1 MSLVRFFTTIFGK
14 IGVARLLTVMLLFV
28 LLFIRVV
35 DPVFVQNIRNQS
47 FDLYQRLKPR
57 QFAQQPV
64 VIVDI
69 DEESLAS
76 QGQWPW
82 PRTRLGEL
90 VTKITQQGAI
100 VIGFDIVF
108 AELDRLSPPLIAADN
123 ADLPENVREALMQMP
138 NNEEKFAQAM
148 KSSRVVVG
156 ETGTGFSASEEQ
168 KREIP
173 DVPHAFRGVDPER
186 FISKYPGLV
195 QNLEEISNAAAGRG
209 VFTVDPDPDGIIRKV
224 PLVLIADGKVRLALS
239 TEVLR
244 IATGGQAF
252 LVRSDDAGISA
263 IVVGG
268 VSVPTDSN
276 GRIWPWF
283 TRSDP
288 RRFISAGDVMDGTVP
303 QGALAGK
310 MVLVGTSAEGLK
322 DIRPTPVDTAVP
334 GVEIHVQILENIL
347 TSQFLKRPNFALG
360 MELAISAFTGLLII
374 AIVPWIGALWA
385 AAAALLV
392 IGIFGAGSWFAFA
405 QERMLIDATF
415 PIAASLVTFIA
426 ITTGNYIR
434 EEAQKRQIRSAFGQY
449 LSPALVDQLSDDPD
463 MLVLGGET
471 RELSVLFTDVRGFT
485 AISESFKDNPQGLT
499 KLMNNFLTEMSNA
512 ILDEEGTIDKY
523 MGDAIM
529 AFWNAPVEAPDHA
542 MKSCRAAISMLQA
555 VADLNK
561 TYIVEA
567 AANSEGGE
575 AQTPHKINIGIGIN
589 TGQCVV
595 GNMGSEMRFDYT
607 ALGDTVNLA
616 SRLEGQS
623 KPFGISIVLG
633 DATAEIVRSE
643 LAVIEI
649 DLIRVKGK
657 TEPERIHAL
666 LGGPE
671 MRESDDF
678 IALKALNATMI
689 SGYRRQDWDSAYLA
703 LEELAT
709 LTDKMGIEFSEY
721 LFVYETRI
729 TEYRINPPGKNWD
742 AVFTATDK

>member
-1 MSLVRFFTTIFGK
+1 MILVRFFSK
-14 IGVARLLTVMLLFV
+14 IGIARLLTFALLFV
-28 LLFIRVV
+28 LLFIRVL

-57 QFAQQPV
+57 EFAQQPV
-64 VIVDI
+64 IIVDI
-69 DEESLAS
+69 DEESLQS

-82 PRTRLGEL
+82 PRTRLAEM
-90 VTKITQQGAI
+90 VTNITRQGGI

-108 AELDRLSPPLIAADN
+108 SELDRLSPALIAADN
-123 ADLPENVREALMQMP
+123 TNLPEDVREALMQMP
-138 NNEEKFAQAM
+138 DNEQTFAQAM
-148 KSSRVVVG
+148 KASRVVVG
-156 ETGTGFSASEEQ
+156 ETGTGFSASNDQ
-168 KREIP
+168 KQEIP
-173 DVPHAFRGVDPER
+173 EVPYAFRGPDPTR
-186 FISKYPGLV
+186 FIAKFPGLV
-195 QNLEEISNAAAGRG
+195 QNTEEISKAAAGRG

-224 PLVLIADGKVRLALS
+224 PLVLIADDKVRLALS

-263 IVVGG
+263 VVVGG
-268 VSVPTDSN
+268 VSVPTDTN

-283 TRSDP
+283 THSDP
-288 RRFISAGDVMDGTVP
+288 RRFISAGQVMDGTVP

-322 DIRPTPVDTAVP
+322 DIRPTPVDAAVP
-334 GVEIHVQILENIL
+334 GVEIHAQILENIL
-347 TSQFLKRPNFALG
+347 TSQFLKRPNYALG
-360 MELAISAFTGLLII
+360 MELAITALTGILII
-374 AIVPWIGALWA
+374 SIVPWIGALWA
-385 AAAALLV
+385 AAAAMLV
-392 IGIFGAGSWFAFA
+392 IGVFAAGSWFAFA
-405 QERMLIDATF
+405 QERLLIDPTF

-449 LSPALVDQLSDDPD
+449 LSPALVDQLSDEPD

-471 RELSVLFTDVRGFT
+471 RELSILFTDVRGFT
-485 AISESFKDNPQGLT
+485 TISESFKDNPQGLT
-499 KLMNNFLTEMSNA
+499 KLMNHFLTEMSNA
-512 ILDEEGTIDKY
+512 ILVEEGTIDKY

-542 MKSCRAAISMLQA
+542 MKACRAAISMLEA
-555 VADLNK
+555 VANLNE
-561 TYIVEA
+561 TYKAEAEEKSKDGAAVE
-567 AANSEGGE
+567 
-575 AQTPHKINIGIGIN
+575 PHKINIGIGIN
-589 TGQCVV
+589 TGDCVV

-607 ALGDTVNLA
+607 ALGDAVNLA

-623 KPFGISIVLG
+623 KPFGISVVLG
-633 DATAEIVRSE
+633 DTTAEIVRDE

-657 TEPERIHAL
+657 MEPERIHAL

-671 MRESDDF
+671 MKESDEF
-678 IALKALNATMI
+678 VALKALNATMI
-689 SGYRRQDWDSAYLA
+689 SAYRRQDWDSAYHA
-703 LEELAT
+703 LEELAI
-709 LTDKMGIEFSEY
+709 LADKMGLEFSEY

-729 TEYRINPPGKNWD
+729 TEYRVNPPGKNWD

>member
-1 MSLVRFFTTIFGK
+1 MILVRFFSK
-14 IGVARLLTVMLLFV
+14 IGIARLLTFALLFV
-28 LLFIRVV
+28 LLFIRVL

-57 QFAQQPV
+57 EFAQQPV
-64 VIVDI
+64 IIVDI
-69 DEESLAS
+69 DEESLQS

-82 PRTRLGEL
+82 PRTRLAEM
-90 VTKITQQGAI
+90 VTNITRQGGI

-108 AELDRLSPPLIAADN
+108 SELDRLSPALIAADN
-123 ADLPENVREALMQMP
+123 SNLPEDVREALMQMP
-138 NNEEKFAQAM
+138 DNEQTFAQAM
-148 KSSRVVVG
+148 KASRVVVG
-156 ETGTGFSASEEQ
+156 ETGTGFSASEDQ
-168 KREIP
+168 KQEIP
-173 DVPHAFRGVDPER
+173 EVPYAFRGPDPTR
-186 FISKYPGLV
+186 FIAKFPGLV
-195 QNLEEISNAAAGRG
+195 QNTEEISNAAAGRG

-224 PLVLIADGKVRLALS
+224 PLVLIADDKVRLALS

-268 VSVPTDSN
+268 VSVPTDTN

-283 TRSDP
+283 THSDP
-288 RRFISAGDVMDGTVP
+288 RRFISASQVMDGTVP

-322 DIRPTPVDTAVP
+322 DIRPTPVDAAVP
-334 GVEIHVQILENIL
+334 GVEIHAQILENIL
-347 TSQFLKRPNFALG
+347 TSQFLKRPNYALG
-360 MELAISAFTGLLII
+360 MELAITALTGILII

-385 AAAALLV
+385 AAAAMLV
-392 IGIFGAGSWFAFA
+392 FGVFAAGSWFAFA
-405 QERMLIDATF
+405 QERLLIDPTF

-434 EEAQKRQIRSAFGQY
+434 EEAQRRQIRSAFGQY
-449 LSPALVDQLSDDPD
+449 LSPALVDQLSDEPD

-471 RELSVLFTDVRGFT
+471 RELSILFTDVRGFT
-485 AISESFKDNPQGLT
+485 TISESFKDNPQGLT
-499 KLMNNFLTEMSNA
+499 KLMNHFLTEMSNA
-512 ILDEEGTIDKY
+512 ILVEEGTIDKY

-542 MKSCRAAISMLQA
+542 MKACRAAITMLEA
-555 VADLNK
+555 VANLNETYK
-561 TYIVEA
+561 TEAEERSKDGEPVE
-567 AANSEGGE
+567 
-575 AQTPHKINIGIGIN
+575 PHKINIGIGIN
-589 TGQCVV
+589 TGDCVV

-607 ALGDTVNLA
+607 ALGDAVNLA

-623 KPFGISIVLG
+623 KPFGISVVLG
-633 DATAEIVRSE
+633 DTTAEIVRDK

-657 TEPERIHAL
+657 LEPERIHAL

-671 MRESDDF
+671 LKESDDF
-678 IALKALNATMI
+678 VALKALNATMI
-689 SGYRRQDWDSAYLA
+689 SAYRRQDWDSAYHA
-703 LEELAT
+703 LEELAILADT
-709 LTDKMGIEFSEY
+709 MGLEFSEY

-729 TEYRINPPGKNWD
+729 TEYRVNPPGKNWD

>member
-1 MSLVRFFTTIFGK
+1 MILVRFFKSLFGK
-14 IGVARLLTVMLLFV
+14 IGIARILTVL
-28 LLFIRVV
+28 LLFILLSIRVA

-57 QFAQQPV
+57 EYTQQPV
-64 VIVDI
+64 VVVDI
-69 DEESLAS
+69 DEESLVS

-82 PRTRLGEL
+82 PRTRLAAL
-90 VTKITQQGAI
+90 VTKMTQQGAI

-108 AELDRLSPPLIAADN
+108 AEEDRLSPPLIAADN
-123 ADLPENVREALMQMP
+123 ADLPDTVREALLQMP

-148 KSSRVVVG
+148 RSSRVVVG
-156 ETGTGFSASEEQ
+156 ETGTGFSADEED

-173 DVPHAFRGVDPER
+173 DVPHAFRGQDPSR
-186 FISKYPGLV
+186 YISNFPGLV

-224 PLVLIADGKVRLALS
+224 PLVLIADEKIRLALS
-239 TEVLR
+239 TEILR

-252 LVRSDDAGISA
+252 LVRSDDAGINS

-283 TRSDP
+283 THSDP
-288 RRFISAGDVMDGTVP
+288 RRFISAAKVMEGTVP
-303 QGALAGK
+303 QGALARK

-322 DIRPTPVDTAVP
+322 DIRPTPVDAAVP
-334 GVEIHVQILENIL
+334 GVEIHAQILENIL
-347 TSQFLKRPNFALG
+347 NSQFLKRPNFALG
-360 MELAISAFTGLLII
+360 MELAITALTGLLII

-385 AAAALLV
+385 AAAAILV
-392 IGIFGAGSWFAFA
+392 VGTFAAGSWFAFA

-434 EEAQKRQIRSAFGQY
+434 EEAQRRQIRSAFGQY
-449 LSPALVDQLSDDPD
+449 LSPALVDQLSDEPD

-471 RELSVLFTDVRGFT
+471 RELSILFTDVRGFT
-485 AISESFKDNPQGLT
+485 TISESFKDNPQGLT
-499 KLMNNFLTEMSNA
+499 KLMNHFLTEMSNA
-512 ILDEEGTIDKY
+512 ILVEEGTIDKY

-542 MKSCRAAISMLQA
+542 MKACRAAITMLEA
-555 VADLNK
+555 VAELNE
-561 TYIVEA
+561 TYEAEAEEQSKDGEPVE
-567 AANSEGGE
+567 
-575 AQTPHKINIGIGIN
+575 PHVINIGIGIN
-589 TGQCVV
+589 TGDCVV

-607 ALGDTVNLA
+607 ALGDAVNLA

-633 DATAEIVRSE
+633 DATAEAVRGE

-657 TEPERIHAL
+657 LEPVRIHAL

-689 SGYRRQDWDSAYLA
+689 SGYRRQDWDSAYSA
-703 LEELAT
+703 LEELAI

-729 TEYRINPPGKNWD
+729 TEYRVNPPGKGWD